1 MSSASFRY
9 DRDSD
14 KFSEESQSRK
24 GSVAA
29 SDLRSD
35 RWSVTDRSSRLAKLK
50 EKQREIQK
58 QVDQRKGRPEKE
70 SEGQGGPFLGQGGQG
85 DDMTHIA
92 SLELSRQS
100 SPPLGS
106 ASKLQSPS
114 GGDLSIRSDDQ
125 LDQLVDLSMKIE
137 KMGSE
142 ISAQQKQ
149 LQDLMMTAAAA
160 ASQKGLEECMMR
172 MEDQHKIHLDEMHR
186 LQQSFA
192 NDSECQGLRVQ
203 LDASKQRE
211 QSLETQQI
219 LLERAWNDE
228 KESLEKQLS
237 QLRSRETTLLQQL
250 QKAIVEVPATP
261 ASEEKSEP
269 KSLKYLKWKRVQ
281 FRPRIFLGIAAFV
294 GLVAAMTAHFKWRH
308 HAAPHKP
315 PRGLRGPLGRVRL
328 AAHLRG

>member
-58 QVDQRKGRPEKE
+58 QVDQRKGRPESKE
-70 SEGQGGPFLGQGGQG
+70 SEGQGGQG
-85 DDMTHIA
+85 DDMTHMP
-92 SLELSRQS
+92 SLELSRQN
-100 SPPLGS
+100 SPPQGLAGS
-106 ASKLQSPS
+106 QSQNLS

-125 LDQLVDLSMKIE
+125 LVEMSMKIE

-219 LLERAWNDE
+219 LLERAWADE
-228 KESLEKQLS
+228 KDGLEKQLS
-237 QLRSRETTLLQQL
+237 QLRSREATLLQQL
-250 QKAIVEVPATP
+250 QQAIVEVPATP
-261 ASEEKSEP
+261 VEAKSEP
-269 KSLKYLKWKRVQ
+269 KPFKYKYFKWKRVP
-281 FRPRIFLGIAAFV
+281 FRPRIFLGVAGFV

-315 PRGLRGPLGRVRL
+315 PKGLTGLLGRVKR

>member
-70 SEGQGGPFLGQGGQG
+70 SEGQGGQGGQG

-281 FRPRIFLGIAAFV
+281 FRPRIFLGIAGFV
-294 GLVAAMTAHFKWRH
+294 GLVAAMTAYFKWRH